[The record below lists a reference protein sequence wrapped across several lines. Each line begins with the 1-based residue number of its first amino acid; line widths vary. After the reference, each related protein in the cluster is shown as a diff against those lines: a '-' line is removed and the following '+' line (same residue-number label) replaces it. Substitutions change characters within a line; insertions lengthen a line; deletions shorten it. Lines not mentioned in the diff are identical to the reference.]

1 MNIEELKVEKV
12 AIGVSEI
19 ELNRKRVR
27 LVATLLEIEGILRAQ
42 QAKLLALVPNDR
54 RENLELQ
61 EAA

>member
-1 MNIEELKVEKV
+1 MNIEELKIEKV